1 MASKA
6 AHKSHVLGL
15 YRRILTLHKRK
26 LDPRMRVLGD
36 AYVRDEFRRHKDAAA
51 KFVPLFLQEWEQ
63 YATVLSQKD
72 DQFGRDLAESDRV
85 LLNDEQREKLQSLKD
100 AAKTTDEEK
109 AAIACKK
116 RIELAAKNGDPDSA
130 LEAYAQMKRD
140 HLPINPYIQRVVIN
154 MKRDHLPIN
163 PYIQRVVI
171 NVCASAE
178 DAVGQKE
185 AAFAVYNDLVQ
196 ALSGM
201 PVSVKNRVDESV
213 YSALIKISA
222 KAKDYGRCAELLEKM
237 TSECVEPRLRTFSPL
252 LVSYCSD
259 GNLAKG
265 LWVRERVHHHS
276 IELTEPE
283 YVALFDACISA
294 ESSSEF
300 YRLLE
305 EYIDVIPQPTIAA
318 WEVFKR
324 WFARLE
330 YIDVIPQPTIAAW
343 EVFKRWFASN
353 GARVD
358 GRGWTCTV
366 GTVDEKGVSSVSGD
380 QLVSMELPE
389 AEETALLEKIV
400 GLVRTDEKRIEQWA
414 EFTEWLT
421 TKGPFDII
429 IDAANVGYFNRNFD
443 GGGFSYRQI
452 QLMLEHYESQG
463 KKVLVVLHKR
473 RTYDDQRRTYDDQ
486 VPEDFRPVLASWK
499 ERNIMYN
506 CRSGNNDDW
515 YWLYAAV
522 KLGGRTLVVTNDE
535 MRDHHFQMI
544 HNRSF
549 GRWKERHQVHYTIH
563 NERRVKVQEPRVY
576 SARPQQIGANWHFP
590 LADSSE
596 WLKKK
601 KSWRGLRKKEQNNM
615 PVTREEEEE
624 ATYNSYDDP
633 GCMSHEPIELTHFDS
648 DCILGTP
655 PDSPSVIHARWG
667 EPVDDPEESAVCT
680 EFVANPFK
688 LGFCVNCQKQHD
700 VKENGDV
707 VSEKEYKKIARP
719 AVSKTAANALDNP
732 DAVKNLTPRGRESDV
747 DLAAL
752 LKQRRDILLKLSK
765 MEQTKPPEKELLHLV
780 KSRGVPSICDSISK
794 EINYAWAV
802 TSGFRTLSNVGHF
815 YFACA
820 SQTFG
825 YNPAL
830 DFFAS
835 GGMQLAVFAL
845 QKFVHNEMVL
855 LPVLDTIHLYSK
867 LHVESAVD
875 FVAVPDAIEILMK
888 CVRFHDNKPNVIS
901 LACHALGSLVLNDLV
916 KDSVSSPALTLE
928 LLRLLRRYSKS
939 LTISRAVLAPLA
951 FLVTEAFDMR
961 LLYAIY
967 GFTGIPRIV
976 EALASHL
983 DTEEV
988 AVEGFQLVAKIAQV
1002 PESYRIVNHC
1012 KVLDLAY
1019 VALFAYSGP
1028 QHRHT
1033 RIQIKTAMRAFQ
1045 SDVWNFIS
1053 GPLHETLFAE
1063 SWPNGDRFAVDV
1075 DSQLGVVGGTNILLG
1090 GVQLRML
1097 RVQTTTCQPDNAR
1110 CFPSFSLGRERK
1122 TPVPHADFTERWSA
1136 SKDSLSPANAFV
1148 GRLGTYPNHGFRHFI
1163 PRLDRK
1169 GSQAV
1174 CGPRCQLETLRRND
1188 WIDAS
1193 ARALFIEFNLYN
1205 AAADLH
1211 VAATI
1216 LFEFTSVGG
1225 VLTTTRYTPIALR
1238 PYAGFFLAMPRFY
1251 VELALVLGLLWFIL
1265 KQVDKLMRFRMH
1277 YFIVSTHLVDFVIV
1291 VLWVVI
1297 ITTRIQTVL
1306 TASHALLTRIATNNA
1321 FTSLNLSAYL
1331 ARLEQDVTAWC
1342 ACLMWWRLL
1351 RLGKC
1356 IKRLETSLEK
1366 FERAELLIESYLVL
1380 LALYTL
1386 GFAQSGVFLFST
1398 SSSAFRTLGVSLTSM
1413 AKSVLNAGPSTG
1425 AIAASYDYCVYHIVF
1440 RLCAAFVVLNLI
1452 VAILRERF
1460 SHATN
1465 AYPSQLHVPDG
1476 LSVVDLAKRQLESS
1490 GLPTT
1495 PSEQRGLLSLP
1506 ARLRL
1511 AATRGI
1517 ERLEVATRSLFAI
1530 ADGPVELSELRQVWG
1545 LRVDGKA
1552 ECLDDHETAAQ
1563 RLDNLL
1569 NRTEEHERLLDEHL
1583 RLLSSRVHRA
1593 LKALESAR
1601 QLRAEARE
1609 RRALKAQ
1616 MRKGLRPPRPPLG
1629 KAEVEPLA

>member
-154 MKRDHLPIN
+154 
-163 PYIQRVVI
+163 
-171 NVCASAE
+171 VCASAE

-201 PVSVKNRVDESV
+201 PVSGKNRVDESV

-237 TSECVEPRLRTFSPL
+237 TSERVEPRLRTFSPL

-294 ESSSEF
+294 ESSSDF

-305 EYIDVIPQPTIAA
+305 EYIDVIPQPT
-318 WEVFKR
+318 
-324 WFARLE
+324 
-330 YIDVIPQPTIAAW
+330 TAAW

-463 KKVLVVLHKR
+463 KKVLVVLHK
-473 RTYDDQRRTYDDQ
+473 RRTYDDQ

-633 GCMSHEPIELTHFDS
+633 GS
-648 DCILGTP
+648 
-655 PDSPSVIHARWG
+655 
-667 EPVDDPEESAVCT
+667 
-680 EFVANPFK
+680 
-688 LGFCVNCQKQHD
+688 
-700 VKENGDV
+700 
-707 VSEKEYKKIARP
+707 
-719 AVSKTAANALDNP
+719 
-732 DAVKNLTPRGRESDV
+732 
-747 DLAAL
+747 
-752 LKQRRDILLKLSK
+752 
-765 MEQTKPPEKELLHLV
+765 EKELLHLV

-983 DTEEV
+983 DTEEI

-1045 SDVWNFIS
+1045 RCTLYDSHELSRREQASRRDLVLYALFVLCLLLSSAFSLYGTDSSALIHGLERSLEKTPWSSEVGERLIRRTLKDVTRVSDVWDFIS

-1097 RVQTTTCQPDNAR
+1097 RVQSTTCQPDNTR

-1148 GRLGTYPNHGFRHFI
+1148 GQLGTYPNHGFRHFI
-1163 PRLDRK
+1163 PRLDRT
-1169 GSQAV
+1169 GPQVV

-1297 ITTRIQTVL
+1297 IATRIQTVL

-1413 AKSVLNAGPSTG
+1413 AKSVLNASPSTG

-1460 SHATN
+1460 SHATK
-1465 AYPSQLHVPDG
+1465 ADPSQLHVPDG

-1552 ECLDDHETAAQ
+1552 EGLDDHETAAQ

-1629 KAEVEPLA
+1629 KAEAEPLA